1 MAMTKLS
8 QLLQEKLSKAF
19 LSFQTIMKQIGSEFH
34 DTTVA
39 GAGAGAGAV
48 GEHTTEV
55 SQDTC
60 TLLT

>member
-39 GAGAGAGAV
+39 GAGAGAV